1 MAQQR
6 EFKIGVL
13 AGDGIG
19 PEITDAT
26 IRVLRAAS
34 ERSGLTLNLT
44 HCLVGW
50 KAREQEGTL
59 LPEAAEQML
68 RASDGWIM
76 GPTFAGEYPK
86 DDHTKGHPSGYLR
99 RKFKLFANVRPVRSW
114 PQLDPV
120 IPDLDVTIIRENT
133 EGFYPDRN
141 LAWGCCRATA
151 QLLQHGVAGAIES
164 GTHTADLGGNANT
177 SAFLKAAI
185 TAMRDADNA
194 A

>member
-1 MAQQR
+1 MAEQR

-26 IRVLRAAS
+26 IEVLHAAS
-34 ERSGLTLNLT
+34 ERTGLKLRLS

-59 LPEAAEQML
+59 LSEATEQTL

-86 DDHTKGHPSGYLR
+86 EDHT
-99 RKFKLFANVRPVRSW
+99 NVPFHR
-114 PQLDPV
+114 
-120 IPDLDVTIIRENT
+120 
-133 EGFYPDRN
+133 
-141 LAWGCCRATA
+141 AWGQYGFGGLRFV
-151 QLLQHGVAGAIES
+151 LLLEP
-164 GTHTADLGGNANT
+164 T
-177 SAFLKAAI
+177 SWAW
-185 TAMRDADNA
+185 
-194 A
+194 